1 MDIGI
6 KIIIAVV
13 VILVLIGIKMVCD
26 EKARRKR
33 MREFLINSWG
43 KSADRNYSEEQWN
56 AIVSYYKAL
65 EKKAEESQKHEF
77 VDDITWNDLDMDEV
91 YQVWNHT
98 RTSIGE
104 EYLYAALRR
113 PIASDTEMEERERV
127 ITYLLENTQERM
139 YLQEALAEIGKLE
152 RMSVY
157 DHLELI
163 QDMKPIGALPHI
175 LAGVCLVGALIGC
188 AFAPEFMVI
197 ASIAIMGGNIIS
209 YYQAKAKVDSYIRL
223 FTFILHMVEQCE
235 GVARKKIPGL
245 EKYQDQLKKQTS
257 CFGKY
262 RRFCFLVNGGSGM
275 SGDIMD
281 SLMDYI
287 RILFHVDLVKMS
299 TMIREAKKYEQQ
311 LRIMYDTIGYLDTML
326 STASCR
332 IMYGEYCVPQLSHQA
347 NGKFAVTEMY
357 HPLIPDGVRNSITA
371 ERSVL
376 LTGSNASGKSTF
388 IKTVALNAILAQ
400 TLHTVL
406 AENYQASWFCI
417 ASSMA
422 LRDDILSQESYY
434 IVEIRSLKRILD
446 LTRLSELPVLCFIDE
461 VLRGTNTVER
471 IAASSRILQ
480 AIAEQGGL
488 CFAATHDIE
497 LTYLLE
503 KEYDNYH
510 FEEQVED
517 DKVTFDYCLREGRAC
532 TRNAIRLL
540 KMLGY
545 DEKIVDDANERV
557 ALFLKS
563 GNWVSSHS
571 GGR

>member
-56 AIVSYYKAL
+56 AIVSYYKVL

-104 EYLYAALRR
+104 EYLYAALRH
-113 PIASDTEMEERERV
+113 PIASDAEMEERERV

-152 RMSVY
+152 RMPVY

-235 GVARKKIPGL
+235 GVARKTIPGL

-332 IMYGEYCVPQLSHQA
+332 IMYGEYCVPQFSHHA

-357 HPLIPDGVRNSITA
+357 HPLIPEGVRNSITA

-446 LTRLSELPVLCFIDE
+446 LTRSSELPVLCFIDE

-563 GNWVSSHS
+563 GNWVSSH
-571 GGR
+571 

>member
-1 MDIGI
+1 M
-6 KIIIAVV
+6 
-13 VILVLIGIKMVCD
+13 
-26 EKARRKR
+26 
-33 MREFLINSWG
+33 
-43 KSADRNYSEEQWN
+43 
-56 AIVSYYKAL
+56 
-65 EKKAEESQKHEF
+65 
-77 VDDITWNDLDMDEV
+77 
-91 YQVWNHT
+91 
-98 RTSIGE
+98 
-104 EYLYAALRR
+104 YAALRH
-113 PIASDTEMEERERV
+113 PIASDAEMEERERV
-127 ITYLLENTQERM
+127 ITYLLEHTQERM

-197 ASIAIMGGNIIS
+197 VSIAIMGGNIIS

-235 GVARKKIPGL
+235 GVARKTIPGL

-287 RILFHVDLVKMS
+287 RILFHVD
-299 TMIREAKKYEQQ
+299 
-311 LRIMYDTIGYLDTML
+311 
-326 STASCR
+326 
-332 IMYGEYCVPQLSHQA
+332 QA
-347 NGKFAVTEMY
+347 NGKLAVTEMY
-357 HPLIPDGVRNSITA
+357 HPLIPEGVRNSITA
-371 ERSVL
+371 ERSAL

-406 AENYQASWFCI
+406 AENYLASWFCI

-446 LTRLSELPVLCFIDE
+446 LTRSSELPVLCFIDE

-563 GNWVSSHS
+563 GNWVSSH
-571 GGR
+571 

>member
-1 MDIGI
+1 M
-6 KIIIAVV
+6 
-13 VILVLIGIKMVCD
+13 
-26 EKARRKR
+26 
-33 MREFLINSWG
+33 INSWG

-56 AIVSYYKAL
+56 AIVSYYKVL

-197 ASIAIMGGNIIS
+197 ASIAIMGRNIIS

-357 HPLIPDGVRNSITA
+357 HPLIPEGVRNSITA

-446 LTRLSELPVLCFIDE
+446 LTRSSELPVLCFIDE

-517 DKVTFDYCLREGRAC
+517 DQVTFDYCLREGRAC

-563 GNWVSSHS
+563 GNWVSSH
-571 GGR
+571 

>member
-56 AIVSYYKAL
+56 AIVSYYKVL

-163 QDMKPIGALPHI
+163 QDMKPIGSLPHI

-188 AFAPEFMVI
+188 AVAPEFMVI

-357 HPLIPDGVRNSITA
+357 HPLIPEGVRNSITA

-517 DKVTFDYCLREGRAC
+517 DKVTFDYCLHEGRAC

-563 GNWVSSHS
+563 GNWVSSH
-571 GGR
+571 

>member
-6 KIIIAVV
+6 KIVIAVV

-56 AIVSYYKAL
+56 AIVSYYKVL
-65 EKKAEESQKHEF
+65 EKKTEESQKHEF

-104 EYLYAALRR
+104 EYLYAALRH
-113 PIASDTEMEERERV
+113 PIASDAEMEERERV

-139 YLQEALAEIGKLE
+139 YLQEAFAEIGKLE

-197 ASIAIMGGNIIS
+197 VSIAIMGGNIIS
-209 YYQAKAKVDSYIRL
+209 YYQAKAKVDSYIRM

-235 GVARKKIPGL
+235 GVARKTIPGL

-357 HPLIPDGVRNSITA
+357 HPLIPEGVRNSITA

-563 GNWVSSHS
+563 GNWVSSH
-571 GGR
+571 

>member
-43 KSADRNYSEEQWN
+43 KSADRNYSEEQWK
-56 AIVSYYKAL
+56 AIVSYYKVL

-357 HPLIPDGVRNSITA
+357 HPLIPEGVRNSITA

-446 LTRLSELPVLCFIDE
+446 LTRSSELPVLCFIDE

-517 DKVTFDYCLREGRAC
+517 DQVTFDYCLREGRAC

-563 GNWVSSHS
+563 GNWVSSH
-571 GGR
+571 